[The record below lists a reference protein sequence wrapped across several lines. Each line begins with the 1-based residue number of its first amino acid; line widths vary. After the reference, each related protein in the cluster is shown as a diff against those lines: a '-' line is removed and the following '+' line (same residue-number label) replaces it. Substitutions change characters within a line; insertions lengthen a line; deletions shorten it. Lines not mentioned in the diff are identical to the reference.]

1 MTAQPQPE
9 GKVFGKRLREMRE
22 ARGETLRSL
31 ADAAGLTHPYIAEM
45 ESGRKVPSLTT
56 LIRLAIALECEVTD
70 LVDVFVKHDMKKL
83 IPKGQ
88 KPARKRTRAE

>member
-1 MTAQPQPE
+1 MTVSPQPE

-56 LIRLAIALECEVTD
+56 LLRLAIALDCKVTD
-70 LVDVFVKHDMKKL
+70 LVDVFNKRDLRKL
-83 IPKGQ
+83 IPK
-88 KPARKRTRAE
+88 R

>member
-1 MTAQPQPE
+1 MTAPAQPE

-31 ADAAGLTHPYIAEM
+31 ADASGLTHPYIAEI

-56 LIRLAIALECEVTD
+56 MIRLALALHCNVAD
-70 LVDVFVKHDMKKL
+70 LVDVFTGRDLRKL
-83 IPKGQ
+83 VPK
-88 KPARKRTRAE
+88 R